1 MRIFWL
7 LLAILPAAATEPL
20 AEIRARGAE
29 LESAHRWEEAADLY
43 RSTLGKAAGRDERF
57 WLLTSLAEV
66 EFERQDYAQ
75 SERWLSQAAATV
87 EGLPEEAPER
97 FRLLNARGTLH
108 LVQGNLTAAE
118 RDISRAVAFGGL
130 VAPED
135 RAAALH
141 NLAAVEMHQN
151 RLGEAAAHEA
161 QALAIWRERFGDRH
175 YYVMKAWISL
185 SSLEG
190 LRGDWQSAARSLE
203 RALAISES
211 DEALTNYAIVLD
223 KLKRH
228 KEAKA
233 IRQKVQQPQPPLSGC
248 RCEYVLATRWA
259 YRHHP
264 LRLTPHSR
272 DQVSRESV
280 TPAWSHALA
289 CHRLAFGGAT
299 GRAAGQRLSAVCLAP
314 GFSRN
319 AHAMKRS
326 RRGVRKLGSVA
337 RRRSMSCW
345 SILRG
350 FSRISSSMAV
360 C

>member
-1 MRIFWL
+1 MLLILIKDWTAFPGKRPCQTAPYRATPCKCTAYGGRRTAALAPATGRGLPTGMRIFWL
-7 LLAILPAAATEPL
+7 LCAILTAAATEPL
-20 AEIRARGAE
+20 AEIRARGAQ
-29 LESAHRWEEAADLY
+29 LESAHRWDEAAKLY
-43 RSTLGKAAGRDERF
+43 RSTLGKATGGDERF

-75 SERWLSQAAATV
+75 SERWLNQAAATLD
-87 EGLPEEAPER
+87 GLPEEAPQR

-108 LVQGNLTAAE
+108 LVRGNLTAAE

-151 RLGEAAAHEA
+151 RLAEAAAHEA

-190 LRGDWQSAARSLE
+190 LRGDWQAAARSLE

-233 IRQKVQQPQPPLSGC
+233 IRQKVQPPPARPLPVVDASTFLRRSG
-248 RCEYVLATRWA
+248 
-259 YRHHP
+259 P
-264 LRLTPHSR
+264 
-272 DQVSRESV
+272 SV
-280 TPAWSHALA
+280 TTH
-289 CHRLAFGGAT
+289 
-299 GRAAGQRLSAVCLAP
+299 
-314 GFSRN
+314 
-319 AHAMKRS
+319 
-326 RRGVRKLGSVA
+326 
-337 RRRSMSCW
+337 
-345 SILRG
+345 
-350 FSRISSSMAV
+350 
-360 C
+360 